1 MGRFLLSSTPLAWYY
16 STMTSV
22 QAQIIDLMAQLP
34 LSERRELV
42 EHMYDVSLFGDGVL
56 DRLSPEQHARLDE
69 SIAQANRG
77 EVLASDTVFD
87 GLAKKFGFSRA

>member
-1 MGRFLLSSTPLAWYY
+1 
-16 STMTSV
+16 MTSV

-42 EHMYDVSLFGDGVL
+42 EHMYDVNLFDESVI
-56 DRLSPEQHARLDE
+56 DKLSPEQRARLDE

-77 EVLASDTVFD
+77 EGIASHAVFD